1 MNILNIHVIAILKS
15 FDYPRF
21 TQNLNLS
28 EQGEESAPV
37 LRLHQIPHDHNQLRL
52 IMLLGLDN
60 NFQ

>member
-37 LRLHQIPHDHNQLRL
+37 LHVNLTPHDMTMTN
-52 IMLLGLDN
+52 
-60 NFQ
+60 